1 MISRRGFACAVVAGC
16 AVLALGGCDAV
27 VNPGVTTRY
36 RLKVYVET
44 PDGVKSG
51 SSVLE
56 VHASRNDEWS
66 RKMTSRTG
74 GYSSKGEA
82 VAVDLPDGRTLF
94 ALLRGEAEHISPFDW
109 LWMANGLDLEDF
121 EDPQS
126 LLEAVSRGGEERSL
140 PRLFETGC
148 VPSQN
153 CNDSAYPMLVTFKD
167 IADPTSV
174 EQVDPDDLA
183 GSFGQGYRLKSIT
196 VQVTDA
202 PVTVGIGDRLH
213 AIGVLRNNSLDKDFK
228 PTTNPTLAQKLGYG
242 DFVRK

>member
-16 AVLALGGCDAV
+16 AVLALGGCGAESEEHSAEV
-27 VNPGVTTRY
+27 RY
-36 RLKVYVET
+36 RVTVEI
-44 PDGVKSG
+44 DEGGAVSSG
-51 SSVLE
+51 SGVWSLKLTRPTLAL
-56 VHASRNDEWS
+56 ASPYNP
-66 RKMTSRTG
+66 KFT
-74 GYSSKGEA
+74 GEA
-82 VAVDLPDGRTLF
+82 VAVDLSNGQTMF
-94 ALLRGEAEHISPFDW
+94 ALIKDQEMLPERHFSELNVGDGFDRIANIRRIARARGKSKQLACESIPAGASNTEAAQLKYD
-109 LWMANGLDLEDF
+109 
-121 EDPQS
+121 
-126 LLEAVSRGGEERSL
+126 
-140 PRLFETGC
+140 C
-148 VPSQN
+148 
-153 CNDSAYPMLVTFKD
+153 PMLVTFKD